1 MTQEIVIVYILLV
14 VELFLIL
21 LSTFLIVLSTFL
33 IVLSLILIYLSKKE
47 EKSRGNHIKAMITE
61 TEKLTRR
68 EYFQNIYDVLNNSEE
83 YFYSFVTF
91 KKYGGEDDSNVD
103 ELIKIIKSRSEET
116 KLKYLAPKERNILKM
131 GYLNTSIGAEVRFHV
146 GLLAN
151 DLRFSISDNIYS
163 IIGIPSLERNSG
175 TFKSIKIKSGEL
187 TKILKVQFDTFWEVG
202 ISYQDYLQETV
213 EEIKDSNPNINDIE
227 IAEYLDVPIEEIRK
241 KMSNH
246 AENEDNLDH

>member
-14 VELFLIL
+14 VEIFLII
-21 LSTFLIVLSTFL
+21 LSIFLIILSMG
-33 IVLSLILIYLSKKE
+33 LIYLSIKE
-47 EKSRGNHIKAMITE
+47 DKLRNNHVEAMINE

-103 ELIKIIKSRSEET
+103 ELIQIIENISNEIT
-116 KLKYLAPKERNILKM
+116 LKYLAPKERNILKM

-163 IIGIPSLERNSG
+163 IIGIPSLERNLG
-175 TFKSIKIKSGEL
+175 TLKSIKIKSGEL
-187 TKILKVQFDTFWEVG
+187 TKILKVQFDTFWEEG

-213 EEIKDSNPNINDIE
+213 EEIKDANPNINDIE
-227 IAEYLDVPIEEIRK
+227 IAEYLDVPISEIRK
-241 KMSNH
+241 NMSNH
-246 AENEDNLDH
+246 AGNEDNLDY

>member
-1 MTQEIVIVYILLV
+1 MIQEIVTVNTLLI
-14 VELFLIL
+14 VELVLI
-21 LSTFLIVLSTFL
+21 I
-33 IVLSLILIYLSKKE
+33 LSLRLIYLSRKDGKLI
-47 EKSRGNHIKAMITE
+47 KNHMKAMIDE

-68 EYFQNIYDVLNNSEE
+68 EYFQNIYDVLNNSGE

-91 KKYGGEDDSNVD
+91 KKYGGGDDSNVD
-103 ELIKIIKSRSEET
+103 ELIKIIENKST
-116 KLKYLAPKERNILKM
+116 KIKLKYLAPKERNILKM

-213 EEIKDSNPNINDIE
+213 EEIKDANPNINDIE
-227 IAEYLDVPIEEIRK
+227 IAEYLDVPISEIRK
-241 KMSNH
+241 NTSNH
-246 AENEDNLDH
+246 AGNEDNLDH